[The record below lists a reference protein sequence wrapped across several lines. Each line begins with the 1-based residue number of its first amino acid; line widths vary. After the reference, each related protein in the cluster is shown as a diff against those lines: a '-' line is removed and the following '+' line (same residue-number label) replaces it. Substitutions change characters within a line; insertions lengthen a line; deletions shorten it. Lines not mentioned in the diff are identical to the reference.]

1 MILGHHMGEDVLTMV
16 VASGAAGAGAT
27 MLALA
32 RARLGELL
40 DKLRQWR

>member
-16 VASGAAGAGAT
+16 VASGAGAGMT
-27 MLALA
+27 MIALA

>member
-16 VASGAAGAGAT
+16 VASVAGAGAMT
-27 MLALA
+27 LALA

-40 DKLRQWR
+40 NRLRQWR

>member
-16 VASGAAGAGAT
+16 VASGAGAGAMT
-27 MLALA
+27 LALA

-40 DKLRQWR
+40 NRLRKWL

>member
-1 MILGHHMGEDVLTMV
+1 MILGHHMGEDVVTMV
-16 VASGAAGAGAT
+16 VASGAGAGAT

-40 DKLRQWR
+40 DKLRQ

>member
-16 VASGAAGAGAT
+16 VASGAGAGAMT
-27 MLALA
+27 LALA

-40 DKLRQWR
+40 SRFRQWR

>member
-16 VASGAAGAGAT
+16 VASGAGAGAMT
-27 MLALA
+27 LALA

-40 DKLRQWR
+40 NRLRQWR